1 MKNKHTGLYKVFVY
15 VVLITLAVVI
25 AVPIAWV
32 FLASVKGNAEFYGN
46 PWTLPKAIHWE
57 NFTSAWTTAGMGR
70 YCKSRGTGLCLS
82 R

>member
-32 FLASVKGNAEFYGN
+32 FLASVKGNAEF
-46 PWTLPKAIHWE
+46 
-57 NFTSAWTTAGMGR
+57 
-70 YCKSRGTGLCLS
+70 
-82 R
+82 